1 MFPSQHPW
9 RQRQWQQGDFS
20 SLGTRHGYKV
30 LSCQQVGGFH
40 FCSAVLEPWHGHSG
54 LICKLPECQT
64 HSHWF
69 SLSAPHPGWLSSIES
84 EVAQSCPTLC
94 ELRDHSLPGSA
105 VHGIFQA
112 RILEWAAIAFSW
124 GSSQPRDRTRVHCRQ
139 RLYRLSHQGS
149 PTKQYAPCNCTTVI
163 ALKYFLDAG

>member
-1 MFPSQHPW
+1 VFPSQHPW

-94 ELRDHSLPGSA
+94 ELMDHSLPGSV

-139 RLYRLSHQGS
+139 RLYRLRHQGS
-149 PTKQYAPCNCTTVI
+149 PTKQYAPM
-163 ALKYFLDAG
+163 